1 MIGVKATG
9 SKRKEIQFK
18 PGQKRKKNQNKNVNG
33 RREVQRGSHGEE
45 RKKAWKS
52 SSVRAIVMFVF
63 GVKVR
68 VQQRNGLIGLSSYQA
83 RPLFL
88 LLRAEKLF
96 GKLKRKQVDLW
107 DKH

>member
-9 SKRKEIQFK
+9 SKRKEIPFK

-45 RKKAWKS
+45 RKKAWKN

-63 GVKVR
+63 GVIVR
-68 VQQRNGLIGLSSYQA
+68 VQQRNGLIGLLYQA